1 MVGVWLREFANDD
14 KVHAALFLIIIDFV
28 LGVIAAVRAGTF
40 RMSYIADFA
49 RNDVLYKLLPYFALY
64 AAALVAGSVDIVIP
78 GLDFGVFAG
87 AFYALI
93 MTAWVG
99 SILNSLTT
107 LGLKIPTKSPKVA
120 TALAGDENTKD
131 GPNAPHWD

>member
-14 KVHAALFLIIIDFV
+14 KVHVALFLVIIDFI
-28 LGVIAAVRAGTF
+28 LGVCAAVKAGTF

-49 RNDVLYKLLPYFALY
+49 RNDILYKLLPYFALY

-87 AFYALI
+87 AFYA
-93 MTAWVG
+93 
-99 SILNSLTT
+99 SILNSLTS
-107 LGLKIPTKSPKVA
+107 LGLKIPTRNPKLA

-131 GPNAPHWD
+131 GPSAPHWD